1 MAEYSHDIRPLRG
14 EGLRQPLA
22 ARAPRMPHAEESS
35 PSPAGPLILVVD
47 DELTPRSI
55 VCRMARALGYQVRGF
70 RGGNDVL
77 RWLRLHPGQAR
88 LVLAD
93 LEMPR
98 MDGGELAER
107 VIDLDPRLHV
117 VLLVPDDAHD
127 LLAGY
132 LDFPC
137 LRKPAHFDAIA
148 DVLED
153 LLGRAARSAPYPP
166 TMGPPRW
173 RTSGQYQSG
182 QNRV

>member
-1 MAEYSHDIRPLRG
+1 
-14 EGLRQPLA
+14 
-22 ARAPRMPHAEESS
+22 MPHAEETS

-55 VCRMARALGYQVRGF
+55 VSRIARALGYQVRGF

-77 RWLRLHPGQAR
+77 RWLRQHPGEAR
-88 LVLAD
+88 LLLTD

-107 VIDLDPRLHV
+107 VLDMDPRFHV
-117 VLLVPDDAHD
+117 VLMVPDDAHD

-132 LDFPC
+132 LDFPA
-137 LRKPAHFDAIA
+137 LRKPVNFDALA
-148 DVLED
+148 DMLEK
-153 LLGRAARSAPYPP
+153 LVGRSARAAAYPP

-173 RTSGQYQSG
+173 RTSGQYQGSSSS
-182 QNRV
+182 